1 MGVAALLF
9 GLLVG
14 FFHFNQA
21 PEVQQDQEMLA
32 AEFDTPAA
40 YESPA
45 AIADSAVDLRE
56 FAQAPAATADQRQQS
71 ESAGSLPVYHQ
82 LAAAE
87 TSEQLAQAV
96 ADIVADKPGNA
107 GKVVTIAMAQVYE
120 DASLG
125 EVATLVAAA
134 TKAAPGEAP
143 AIAGAVTRSL
153 SDRSDAALAAAVAT
167 IVSLVPEQAR
177 DVGLVVGAI
186 VGEDAPALGMVAQ
199 TVAIAT
205 GEETFSSLSEG
216 SGISMSTLMKE
227 STRLGVG
234 VPYQVPAY
242 AAALA
247 PSASQ
252 VADSAAESSEAADG
266 GM

>member
-14 FFHFNQA
+14 FFHFTQA
-21 PEVQQDQEMLA
+21 PEARQEQEMLA
-32 AEFDTPAA
+32 GELETPAVYQA
-40 YESPA
+40 PAVEGGASRDSLPESPA
-45 AIADSAVDLRE
+45 ATGA
-56 FAQAPAATADQRQQS
+56 RQQS
-71 ESAGSLPVYHQ
+71 EHAGLKPVFHR

-87 TSEQLAQAV
+87 SAEQLAQAV
-96 ADIVADKPGNA
+96 ADIVAESPGNA
-107 GKVVTIAMAQVYE
+107 SKVVTIAMAQVYE

-134 TKAAPGEAP
+134 TRAAPGEAP

-153 SDRSDAALAAAVAT
+153 VDRSDAALGAAIAT

-186 VGEDAPALGMVAQ
+186 VGEDARALGMVAQ

-205 GEETFSSLSEG
+205 GEETFSSLSEA
-216 SGISMSTLMKE
+216 SGVSMSTLMKE

-234 VPYQVPAY
+234 VPYEVPAY

-247 PSASQ
+247 PTASQ
-252 VADSAAESSEAADG
+252 VADSTPEPAAAGDG
-266 GM
+266 SM